1 MPAPKQIDE
10 FSQLLEE
17 VQSKSNE
24 ASNVLQSLLDK
35 VKKDDFSTDAGLS
48 FLELKNHMLL
58 DYLTNLTYIMLRKT
72 SGKSISGDDAI
83 ERIVEDRTVIEKL
96 RPIEKKLKYQ
106 IDKAIKVAESG
117 QLPANDPLS
126 FKPNLGALQ
135 DVNNDDDDDNSEDE
149 DEDMDESSNT
159 PNQNQ
164 NKSGGK
170 YVPPKNVPAFMD
182 DAETL
187 EKNEEEKQKK
197 RSLSKSIME
206 DLKRQ
211 HLDLPDEEH
220 SAVDT
225 VKAKHIAK
233 IKERIRYEE
242 ENFMRLPLSKKEKH
256 KRRQMTTI
264 GSLGDEITYFG
275 NDNFYNDPKSKKR
288 KTGGGGGGSRKFNK
302 GSGGKKF
309 KKH

>member
-24 ASNVLQSLLDK
+24 ASNILQSLLDK
-35 VKKDDFSTDAGLS
+35 VNKDDFVTDAGLS

-58 DYLTNLTYIMLRKT
+58 NYLTNLTYIMLRKT

-126 FKPNLGALQ
+126 FKPNLGGLQ
-135 DVNNDDDDDNSEDE
+135 DVNNDDDDSEDDDDE
-149 DEDMDESSNT
+149 DETTT

-220 SAVDT
+220 EAVDT

-233 IKERIRYEE
+233 MKERIRYEE

-256 KRRQMTTI
+256 KRGQMTTI

-288 KTGGGGGGSRKFNK
+288 KSGGGGDSRKFKK

>member
-1 MPAPKQIDE
+1 M
-10 FSQLLEE
+10 
-17 VQSKSNE
+17 
-24 ASNVLQSLLDK
+24 
-35 VKKDDFSTDAGLS
+35 G
-48 FLELKNHMLL
+48 
-58 DYLTNLTYIMLRKT
+58 
-72 SGKSISGDDAI
+72 
-83 ERIVEDRTVIEKL
+83 
-96 RPIEKKLKYQ
+96 
-106 IDKAIKVAESG
+106 
-117 QLPANDPLS
+117 
-126 FKPNLGALQ
+126 GALQ
-135 DVNNDDDDDNSEDE
+135 DVNNDDDSDSEDD
-149 DEDMDESSNT
+149 DEDIDNENAST
-159 PNQNQ
+159 PNQN
-164 NKSGGK
+164 KSGK

-288 KTGGGGGGSRKFNK
+288 KTGGGGGSRKFNK

-309 KKH
+309 KK